1 MFGSPLLVFLL
12 LASQSPAD
20 PSFESSPAAAPVQ
33 SWESTVMPSEPRV
46 VEAANP
52 SAPLAD
58 PPDPPDPPDANE
70 SDLAPP
76 RLIARLLA
84 TPNGMT
90 LAGRPV
96 SLFEALSS
104 AQDASR
110 QLDVVHAY
118 WESVARLGNYHIQ
131 WRCREFLDT
140 LSPRS
145 GDEAALETV
154 RAAAAATLAEIEVA
168 VVTAQHELAE
178 PSFWT
183 PDLMPSPVL
192 PLPSDMPL
200 VGPYNTRFDR
210 VFAARPAP
218 PRAEL
223 AQRTLP
229 MREKAIAA
237 RAKAVAA
244 AETALDAARRGYLAG
259 SCRLEQVE
267 TALARW
273 LDQQSRFLRAACDYN
288 REIAEYAAMVK
299 IGPIDNVTF
308 VTMLI
313 GPQAIPEASRM
324 ADPVVPIV
332 GGSPMMQ
339 FPQGAPTPAPPRF
352 VQPASG
358 MEPLGALPGQ
368 TPTPASPP
376 RAASPT
382 TIPDWTPSEPLGRIE
397 RAPFEPVSPPP
408 VERSEVPTRSPGE
421 PNTPPE
427 SFDGPDAPKLPVV
440 PVE

>member
-1 MFGSPLLVFLL
+1 M
-12 LASQSPAD
+12 
-20 PSFESSPAAAPVQ
+20 
-33 SWESTVMPSEPRV
+33 MPSAPRV
-46 VEAANP
+46 VEPASP
-52 SAPLAD
+52 STLLAD
-58 PPDPPDPPDANE
+58 LPDANE

-76 RLIARLLA
+76 RLMARLLA
-84 TPNGMT
+84 TPKGMT

-96 SLFEALSS
+96 SLFEALSQ

-110 QLDVVHAY
+110 QLDVVYAY
-118 WESVARLGNYHIQ
+118 WEAVARLGNYHVQ
-131 WRCREFLDT
+131 WHCREFLDA

-154 RAAAAATLAEIEVA
+154 RAAAAATLAELEVA
-168 VVTAQHELAE
+168 VVAAQYELTE
-178 PSFWT
+178 PSSWT
-183 PDLMPSPVL
+183 PDLMSSPVL

-244 AETALDAARRGYLAG
+244 AETALDAARRGYLGG
-259 SCRLEQVE
+259 SCQLGQVE
-267 TALARW
+267 AALARW

-288 REIAEYAAMVK
+288 REIAEYAVTVK

-324 ADPVVPIV
+324 AEGVVPVV
-332 GGSPMMQ
+332 GGSPMLLS
-339 FPQGAPTPAPPRF
+339 PRLAPTPAPPRF

-358 MEPLGALPGQ
+358 MEPLGNPPGQ
-368 TPTPASPP
+368 TPTPAAPP
-376 RAASPT
+376 RDASPT

-397 RAPFEPVSPPP
+397 RAPFEPLEAVSPPP
-408 VERSEVPTRSPGE
+408 AERPNIPARSPGV
-421 PNTPPE
+421 PTTPPE